1 MTLRHLRIF
10 VKVCETGSVTLAG
23 EELFIAQPSVSL
35 AISELESYYGTKFFD
50 RISRRLQITESGKY
64 FLQYANHITA
74 LFDEMEKGLKN
85 IDSTGTIRI
94 GSSVTIGNYLLPGY
108 IKAFREIYPD
118 IRIEAAVDNSDRI
131 EEHVLKNR
139 LDFALVEGAVHSEY
153 ITGKKFMDD
162 DLVVICGNAH
172 RLSDKN
178 EVTPLELA
186 GEDLVLRERGSAG
199 RETLEG
205 IFSALGF
212 EVKPSFES
220 ISTQAIVRAVEA
232 GIGVSFLPYL
242 LVKEDID
249 AGKVKMLRLKGASFE
264 RFFRI
269 IHHKNKFITPGM
281 KAFMDLCN

>member
-108 IKAFREIYPD
+108 IKSFREIYPE
-118 IRIEAAVDNSDRI
+118 IRIEAIVDNSDRI

-139 LDFALVEGAVHSEY
+139 LDFALVEGAIHSEY
-153 ITGKKFMDD
+153 ITDKKFMDD
-162 DLVVICGNAH
+162 DLVIICGNTH
-172 RLSDKN
+172 RLSENND
-178 EVTPLELA
+178 VTPLELA
-186 GEDLVLRERGSAG
+186 NEDLVLRERGSAG

-205 IFSALGF
+205 IFSSFGYEL
-212 EVKPSFES
+212 KPTFES

-232 GIGVSFLPYL
+232 GIGVSFLPYM

-249 AGKVKMLRLKGASFE
+249 DGKVRMLRLKGASFE
-264 RFFRI
+264 RYFRI
-269 IHHKNKFITPGM
+269 IHHRNKFITPGM
-281 KAFMDLCN
+281 QAFMDLCR

>member
-23 EELFIAQPSVSL
+23 EELFLAQPSVSL

-50 RISRRLQITESGKY
+50 RIARRLQITESGKY
-64 FLQYANHITA
+64 FLQYASHITS

-108 IKAFREIYPD
+108 IKEFRKIYPD
-118 IRIEAAVDNSDRI
+118 IRIEAVVDNSDRI

-139 LDFALVEGAVHSEY
+139 LDFALIEGAVHSEY
-153 ITGKKFMDD
+153 IASRKFMDD
-162 DLVVICGNAH
+162 DLVVICGTSH
-172 RLSDKN
+172 SLSGKDSLS
-178 EVTPLELA
+178 PLELSS
-186 GEDLVLRERGSAG
+186 EDLVLRERGSAG

-205 IFSALGF
+205 IFSSLGL

-220 ISTQAIVRAVEA
+220 ISTQAIVKAVEA

-242 LVKEDID
+242 LVKEAID
-249 AGKVKMLRLKGASFE
+249 EGKVRMLRLKGASFE
-264 RFFRI
+264 RCFSV
-269 IHHKNKFITPGM
+269 IHHRNKFITPGM
-281 KAFMDLCN
+281 KAFMNLCI

>member
-50 RISRRLQITESGKY
+50 RIARRLQITESGKY
-64 FLQYANHITA
+64 FLQYASHITA

-85 IDSTGTIRI
+85 IDSTGIIRI

-108 IKAFREIYPD
+108 IKEFRKIYPD
-118 IRIEAAVDNSDRI
+118 IRIEAVVDNSDRI

-139 LDFALVEGAVHSEY
+139 LDFALIEGAVHSEY
-153 ITGKKFMDD
+153 ITSRKFMDD
-162 DLVVICGNAH
+162 ALVVICGTSH
-172 RLSDKN
+172 SLSASDS
-178 EVTPLELA
+178 VSPLELSS
-186 GEDLVLRERGSAG
+186 EDLVLRERGSAG

-205 IFSALGF
+205 IFGSLGL
-212 EVKPSFES
+212 EVRPSFES
-220 ISTQAIVRAVEA
+220 ISTQAIVKAVEA

-242 LVKEDID
+242 LVKEAIEE
-249 AGKVKMLRLKGASFE
+249 GKVRMLKLKGASFE
-264 RFFRI
+264 RFFSVIYHR
-269 IHHKNKFITPGM
+269 NKFITPGM
-281 KAFMDLCN
+281 KAFMDLCR